1 MNEQRKINLLRA
13 RMATIGADSSLQIS
27 DDWEPNGSG
36 DSKCLENLLSAAGF
50 EPATHALK
58 GGADRVLSRGFIN
71 LGRCPTLPVG
81 EKPC

>member
-36 DSKCLENLLSAAGF
+36 DSKCLENLLSAQ
-50 EPATHALK
+50 
-58 GGADRVLSRGFIN
+58 DSN
-71 LGRCPTLPVG
+71 LRPMP
-81 EKPC
+81 